1 MNVREY
7 ARKVSVPFIYV
18 CFYKFVFHKNCFL
31 LFSSKMKHK
40 KRAKLSQKKKKH
52 YSVFKIN
59 SQFVILNSWID

>member
-40 KRAKLSQKKKKH
+40 KRAKLSQKKNT
-52 YSVFKIN
+52 I
-59 SQFVILNSWID
+59 QFLRLIHNLSYLIVG